1 MYRTRAALALAALL
15 ATALLPIPAAAA
27 DLNDDGGGT
36 SAQDPTA
43 QDPTAQHPASP
54 DAAAQDS
61 PTQDSPVQASPAPA
75 STTLASS
82 TLVLV
87 NGAHPLEPLD
97 FEPARLADAGSG
109 HRMVPEAA
117 EAMHR
122 LLAAAADA
130 GHFLRVESA
139 YRSYAQQVALYDR
152 YTRQYG
158 AAYAARISAR
168 PGTSEH
174 QTGWAADV
182 GLASGE
188 CSLLACFGDT
198 EAGRWVA
205 AHAAEFG
212 FIVRYP
218 DGLEQVTGY
227 RYEPWHLRFLGTE
240 AAQEMAAL
248 GDATLEDYV
257 ERLGR
262 RAEAA
267 ARPRYVVR
275 PAPEHPPWYTATFPG
290 WALGLPG

>member
-15 ATALLPIPAAAA
+15 ATALLPLPAAAA
-27 DLNDDGGGT
+27 DPNDDGGT
-36 SAQDPTA
+36 SAQDPA
-43 QDPTAQHPASP
+43 EPAS
-54 DAAAQDS
+54 S
-61 PTQDSPVQASPAPA
+61 GPA
-75 STTLASS
+75 STTLAAS

-87 NGAHPLEPLD
+87 NAAHPLEPLD
-97 FEPARLADAGSG
+97 YEPARLADAGSG

-117 EAMHR
+117 AAMRR
-122 LLAAAADA
+122 LLAAAAEA
-130 GHFLRVESA
+130 GHVLRVESA
-139 YRSYAQQVALYDR
+139 YRSYAQQEALFDR

-158 AAYAARISAR
+158 AAYATRISAR

-198 EAGRWVA
+198 GAGRWVA

-227 RYEPWHLRFLGTE
+227 RYEPWHLRFIGPE

-248 GDATLEDYV
+248 GDATLEAYA
-257 ERLGR
+257 ERLER
-262 RAEAA
+262 RAEASG
-267 ARPRYVVR
+267 RPRYVVR

>member
-1 MYRTRAALALAALL
+1 MYRTRAALALGALL
-15 ATALLPIPAAAA
+15 ATALLPVPAAAA
-27 DLNDDGGGT
+27 DLLDDAGGT
-36 SAQDPTA
+36 
-43 QDPTAQHPASP
+43 
-54 DAAAQDS
+54 AAQDS
-61 PTQDSPVQASPAPA
+61 SMLAPPAQASSDPAA
-75 STTLASS
+75 SP
-82 TLVLV
+82 LVLV
-87 NGAHPLEPLD
+87 NAAHPLEPLD
-97 FEPARLADAGSG
+97 YEPARLADAGSG

-117 EAMHR
+117 AALRR

-139 YRSYAQQVALYDR
+139 YRSYAQQEVLYAG
-152 YTRQYG
+152 YTRKYG

-188 CSLLACFGDT
+188 CSLMECFGDSA
-198 EAGRWVA
+198 AGRWVA

-218 DGLEQVTGY
+218 DGMEQVTGY
-227 RYEPWHLRFLGTE
+227 RYEPWHLRFLDTE

-248 GDATLEDYV
+248 GDATLEAYT
-257 ERLGR
+257 ERLER

-275 PAPEHPPWYTATFPG
+275 RAPEHPPWYPATFPG